1 MRRGG
6 QLALW
11 MAVLLATLLLGV
23 PAGAQSLSESGN
35 PQATASEDE
44 DSEATEPEPAEAD
57 AGEAV
62 PGVQVVRYGGQDPY
76 ALSIQVA
83 RALADAGDGTSEWV
97 VLVSGASWADAVAAG
112 PLAASLAA
120 PVVLVPPGGLQSS
133 TARSDLVEFLRSA
146 GTRRVVIVG
155 SPAVLPNHEPS
166 VLFGLGMLP
175 RNIERVHG
183 DDPVGTSIAVAE
195 RIGTPVEFGEQGRT
209 VIIASDRS
217 VADAVAV
224 GPLAAAGP
232 FPLLLTAPDVLDA
245 RITAYLAEHE
255 VAHVVLVGGTAAT
268 APAVQE
274 AVETAGITVTRL
286 AGADRSET
294 ARLAAELFDQHI
306 AGDAECT
313 GGPTRIGLAPAQ
325 HPEQALT
332 AGPLL
337 ARGCAALRFTEP
349 QRLPPNLHHEL
360 FLAQSRTDAA
370 ELHVFESAAA
380 LPDDALD
387 ISKPPVR
394 IAAWRLMADESPAG
408 SQAVLVVSDGR
419 SQPRLYPQATVDIS
433 GTNAEHQLPRPRWG
447 PHGRYLTY
455 RDPATGGVSV
465 LDTVSGRL
473 ELVRYGDEA
482 PKLLVDTVP
491 TWSPDG
497 SRLIFSG
504 IIDDESTLSDGI
516 GMQVGIIPPQLTAE
530 LFLYDIP
537 SGETARMTRNASV
550 DIVLS
555 WSPDGTKVAYGTT
568 WYLWPFDTFV
578 HTWQLTIES
587 IDTGDIRVLPYPY
600 LRPWGLS
607 WSPDNNQILLDGIP
621 DDGKGHGW
629 PSLSSE
635 IFVVDADGSNLQ
647 QLTPSNCESCVE
659 PRYGNETALP
669 HSAHYPSWSPGG
681 DKTIYQMWVITDEAA
696 YGPGDEGP
704 ELSWQVHDFATGKG
718 RILIP
723 LGPDDLATSGRVVGW
738 ANNDELF
745 FTFSNRYD
753 NADDS
758 DQPLEFVA
766 RVNAN
771 SGSIRQEFEVPS
783 RMTAGA
789 PEHSRWLSMSP
800 DRQHFAA
807 SYPQAGLYVYSLQTQ
822 SWAAVI
828 DTWGPVGG
836 DGAHGV
842 VSNCVADWTDV
853 GILGTCNE
861 ILANEA

>member
-1 MRRGG
+1 MVV
-6 QLALW
+6 LAVGLSVW
-11 MAVLLATLLLGV
+11 PLAPSGAAEEAAA
-23 PAGAQSLSESGN
+23 AG
-35 PQATASEDE
+35 
-44 DSEATEPEPAEAD
+44 EATEAQQEPSPEIS
-57 AGEAV
+57 AG
-62 PGVQVVRYGGQDPY
+62 GVDIVRYADSDPY
-76 ALSIQVA
+76 ALSIEVA
-83 RALADAGDGTSEWV
+83 GALVDARGGTSEWV
-97 VLVSGASWADAVAAG
+97 VLISGESWTDAVAAG
-112 PLAASLAA
+112 PLAASLDA
-120 PVVLVPPGGLQSS
+120 PVLLVPPGGLQTSS
-133 TARSDLVEFLRSA
+133 ARPDLVEFLRSI

-155 SPAVLPNHEPS
+155 SPDVLPNHEPS

-183 DDPVGTSIAVAE
+183 DDPVGTSIAVAK
-195 RIGTPVEFGEQGRT
+195 RIGTPAEFGELGRT
-209 VIIASDRS
+209 VIIASNRS

-224 GPLAAAGP
+224 GPMAAAGP
-232 FPLLLTAPDVLDA
+232 FPLLLTAPDALDP

-255 VAHVVLVGGTAAT
+255 VAHVVLVGGTAAIT
-268 APAVQE
+268 PAVQE
-274 AVETAGITVTRL
+274 AVETADITVTRL

-294 ARLAAELFDQHI
+294 ARLAAELFEQHT
-306 AGDAECT
+306 ADDPACADST
-313 GGPTRIGLAPAQ
+313 TRFGLAPAQ

-337 ARGCAALRFTEP
+337 ARECAALRFTEP

-360 FLAQSRTDAA
+360 FLAQSRTAAA
-370 ELHVFESAAA
+370 ELHVFESAAG

-387 ISKPPVR
+387 VSKPPVR
-394 IAAWRLMADESPAG
+394 IAAWRLMADEGPAG

-419 SQPRLYPQATVDIS
+419 SQPRLHPQATVDIS
-433 GTNAEHQLPRPRWG
+433 GTNAEHHLPRPRWG

-473 ELVRYGDEA
+473 ELVHYGGEV
-482 PKLLVDTVP
+482 PRLLVDTRP
-491 TWSPDG
+491 SWSPDG

-578 HTWQLTIES
+578 HTWRLTVES

-600 LRPWGLS
+600 LKPWGLS
-607 WSPDNNQILLDGIP
+607 WSPDNNRILLDGIP
-621 DDGKGHGW
+621 DDGNGHGW

-635 IFVVDADGSNLQ
+635 IFVVDTDGNNLQ

-669 HSAHYPSWSPGG
+669 HSAYYPSWSPGG
-681 DKTIYQMWVITDEAA
+681 DKTIYRMWVITDEAA
-696 YGPGDEGP
+696 YGTGDEGP

-766 RVNAN
+766 RVNVN

-789 PEHSRWLSMSP
+789 LDQPRRLSMSP

-807 SYPQAGLYVYSLQTQ
+807 SYRQAGLYVYSLQAQRWTTVLDN
-822 SWAAVI
+822 SHRHL
-828 DTWGPVGG
+828 GPVGG
-836 DGAHGV
+836 VGHSV
-842 VSNCVADWTDV
+842 VGNCVADWTDV

-861 ILANEA
+861 ILANGA